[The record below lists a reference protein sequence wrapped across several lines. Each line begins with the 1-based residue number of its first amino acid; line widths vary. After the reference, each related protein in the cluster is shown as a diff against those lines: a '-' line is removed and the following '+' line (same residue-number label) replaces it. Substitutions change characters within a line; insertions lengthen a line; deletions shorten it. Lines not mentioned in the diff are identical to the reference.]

1 MSELQEAIMDVN
13 YSTMSRF
20 NDWPREKRSEAFY
33 RHNRL
38 MERVMQQTKLQTIC
52 TDCESI
58 MPTAIT
64 PRPCSQCGSVNTC
77 SPYYC

>member
-1 MSELQEAIMDVN
+1 MNSSSAALQEA
-13 YSTMSRF
+13 MSRF
-20 NDWPREKRSEAFY
+20 NAWPRQKRSEAFY

-64 PRPCSQCGSVNTC
+64 PRPCSECGSVNTC

>member
-13 YSTMSRF
+13 YSAMSRF
-20 NDWPREKRSEAFY
+20 NAWPREKRSEAFY

-38 MERVMQQTKLQTIC
+38 MERFLQQTKLQTIC
-52 TDCESI
+52 TDCERI
-58 MPTAIT
+58 MPTAMT
-64 PRPCSQCGSVNTC
+64 PRPCAECGSVNTC